1 VEPTRPRRRSLKS
14 RGSVS
19 SVIVSTAS
27 KGSGGGG
34 VGGGMEC
41 WRRRRGYHDLHTRVK
56 SHEFHNPRGLG
67 FCGYPSSTRSAT
79 GAMAIG
85 MQPSILVNRTQRGM
99 RIMIK
104 TGWMNA
110 GQTVHELGDGKEP
123 QPGNFG
129 PDPSCAKKPHRQSQ
143 CQTACASLSRFPGRH
158 PYSTKSLFTFQH
170 RPRKCD
176 DSRAIFIINFASKQ
190 RPRPSLLITNLPVG
204 AQSLL
209 DPVNC
214 SSEKLGRVDSL
225 QLAPT
230 LSTLSTIKSRGRK
243 KFIHASLVQGSAET
257 MTQYSL
263 PPIFEE
269 LQHPAN
275 SATQLSALKVLKN
288 ELIGH
293 ELRKRTWIN
302 HGIIPILS
310 RILSS
315 RRSHSGKRATR
326 ESHGN
331 GFQDIRG
338 VLSDDDASCL
348 QAAVILGILAHGR
361 TISLLQNSTT

>member
-1 VEPTRPRRRSLKS
+1 
-14 RGSVS
+14 
-19 SVIVSTAS
+19 
-27 KGSGGGG
+27 
-34 VGGGMEC
+34 MDEC
-41 WRRRRGYHDLHTRVK
+41 
-56 SHEFHNPRGLG
+56 
-67 FCGYPSSTRSAT
+67 
-79 GAMAIG
+79 
-85 MQPSILVNRTQRGM
+85 RT
-99 RIMIK
+99 I
-104 TGWMNA
+104 
-110 GQTVHELGDGKEP
+110 VHETGDGIEP

-129 PDPSCAKKPHRQSQ
+129 LDLGMPKPHRQSSAN
-143 CQTACASLSRFPGRH
+143 CSSRFPGATLT
-158 PYSTKSLFTFQH
+158 STKSLSRPSLFTSPAQT
-170 RPRKCD
+170 RG
-176 DSRAIFIINFASKQ
+176 ATFIIKLSSKQ
-190 RPRPSLLITNLPVG
+190 RPRPSLRSPTCPIG
-204 AQSLL
+204 AQSPS
-209 DPVNC
+209 DPTNC
-214 SSEKLGRVDSL
+214 SSKGLGRVGSL
-225 QLAPT
+225 RVGSRT
-230 LSTLSTIKSRGRK
+230 LILSIIKRRGQET
-243 KFIHASLVQGSAET
+243 FIHASLVQRSAET

-326 ESHGN
+326 ESHVN
-331 GFQDIRG
+331 GFQDVRG

-361 TISLLQNSTT
+361 TISLL